1 MAAASGVDA
10 GAQSVFSSEGF
21 GMKTIFAWM
30 AAGAALLLAVP
41 AEAAPYK
48 KKQSRTAW
56 QVERSSVPI
65 RDRKAENG
73 YNGYYERV
81 LERVPFGSQL
91 WWRVYHSYPRG
102 G

>member
-1 MAAASGVDA
+1 MAAASVADVVARRIFFWRIGVRHYL
-10 GAQSVFSSEGF
+10 
-21 GMKTIFAWM
+21 TFA
-30 AAGAALLLAVP
+30 AIGSALLMAVP
-41 AEAAPYK
+41 AEAASHK
-48 KKQSRTAW
+48 KYSKSAAHVQRYQSA
-56 QVERSSVPI
+56 V
-65 RDRKAENG
+65 RDPKAENG